1 MTPDLLFSLMPAYG
15 SDENETLLMVRSL
28 RRFGG
33 RQKDTPVMV
42 MTPRPAPLSTGA
54 CHALEALDAEII
66 PFDVPRE
73 ALDFPFGAKVFA
85 AAAAEARAEGR
96 CQTLAWMDS
105 DTLFAGDPTSLALK
119 PGCALACRPVMLKN
133 ISSLA
138 GEPVNPFWQALFA
151 ACATPLESLPPCA
164 TLVDGVPIRPQY
176 NAGLLA
182 LRPERGLLRAW
193 RDHFAR
199 LYPDPVFAPFYEQ
212 HRLYRIFIHQ
222 AVLAAVLLARLK
234 PDEICDP
241 GPRFNHPVFLDAK
254 KLLNDVSSAAEVIT
268 FRIDSFEF
276 FTEAPWR
283 AQTFFPAHLQG
294 WLEEQLG
301 G

>member
-1 MTPDLLFSLMPAYG
+1 MTPDLLFSLMPARG

-33 RQKDTPVMV
+33 AQKDAPVQV
-42 MTPRPAPLSTGA
+42 MTPRQEPLSEAA
-54 CHALEALDAEII
+54 CRSLAGLNAEVIPFEVPQAALE
-66 PFDVPRE
+66 
-73 ALDFPFGAKVFA
+73 FPFGGKVFA

-96 CQTLAWMDS
+96 CQTLVWMDS
-105 DTLFAGDPTSLALK
+105 DTLFAGDPSPLALK

-138 GEPVNPFWQALFA
+138 AEPVNPFWQALFA
-151 ACATPLESLPPCA
+151 ACATPLENLPPCA

-193 RDHFAR
+193 CGHFAR

-234 PDEICDP
+234 ADEISDP

-254 KLLNDVSSAAEVIT
+254 KLLNDVASAAEVVT

-276 FTEAPWR
+276 FTDAPWR
-283 AQTFFPAHLQG
+283 EQIFFSAHLQG

-301 G
+301 